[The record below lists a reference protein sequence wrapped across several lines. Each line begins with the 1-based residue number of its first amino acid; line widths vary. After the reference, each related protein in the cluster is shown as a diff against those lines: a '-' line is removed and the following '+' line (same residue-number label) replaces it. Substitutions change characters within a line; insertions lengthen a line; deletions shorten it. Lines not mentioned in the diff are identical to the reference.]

1 MSAARNHDICRFF
14 FAVSA
19 DHYHMCYYCGTQPAS
34 NMYQWIEWIASRNM
48 PLSEVDDPLTRSMSK
63 LKAVCSKTLK
73 RYMSLLMTAVE
84 AQISAEMPGLY
95 GYKSTLYLEN
105 CVALYGVYWQKGQ
118 LKLVLLAI
126 APMEEEPSL
135 SFLIGDNCAT
145 NQAIAI
151 LLNVPLIGCA
161 SHRFNLAVNSYLS
174 YYKTEVEAV
183 SALMAALRTINY
195 RAALLKYTS
204 LSPRRPNA
212 TRWSSTVEM
221 VARNVRCRDEIK
233 RVDIVFDLAPKATTH
248 RRIEA
253 LQEDLRD
260 FQSVTLKLQLEALTL
275 ADVRVLFDSVAEHF
289 PSTKAKLSATAPIV
303 HSPAFEVATV
313 KVINGEVGRLTS
325 SECKAIKH
333 FEVAAAPA
341 SSGSKRK
348 QRDDEEAEGDFA
360 TSGLHARN
368 ASGSPLTAALYTEL
382 LKKLPTTSNRCERLF
397 SQTKLVLTPQRAL
410 LLPVNFEILMFLR
423 ANRN

>member
-1 MSAARNHDICRFF
+1 
-14 FAVSA
+14 
-19 DHYHMCYYCGTQPAS
+19 
-34 NMYQWIEWIASRNM
+34 
-48 PLSEVDDPLTRSMSK
+48 MSK

-174 YYKTEVEAV
+174 YYKTEVEVV
-183 SALMAALRTINY
+183 SALMAALRTINN
-195 RAALLKYTS
+195 RAALLEYTS
-204 LSPRRPNA
+204 LFPRRPNA
-212 TRWSSTVEM
+212 TGWSSTFEM
-221 VARNVRCRDEIK
+221 VARY
-233 RVDIVFDLAPKATTH
+233 RVDAVFDLTPKATTH
-248 RRIEA
+248 RQIEA
-253 LQEDLRD
+253 LLEDLRV

-275 ADVRVLFDSVAEHF
+275 ADVRVLFDSVAERF

-333 FEVAAAPA
+333 FELVAAPA

-348 QRDDEEAEGDFA
+348 QRDDEEAEEDFA

-368 ASGSPLTAALYTEL
+368 ASGSPQTAALYTEL
-382 LKKLPTTSNRCERLF
+382 LKKLPTTSNRCKRLF
-397 SQTKLVLTPQRAL
+397 S
-410 LLPVNFEILMFLR
+410 
-423 ANRN
+423 

>member
-1 MSAARNHDICRFF
+1 MNAARNHDLSRFF

-19 DHYHMCYYCGTQPAS
+19 DHYHMCYYCGTQHRLDRSQLLDFFANPAAS

-126 APMEEEPSL
+126 APMEE
-135 SFLIGDNCAT
+135 
-145 NQAIAI
+145 AIAI

-212 TRWSSTVEM
+212 TGWSSTFEM
-221 VARNVRCRDEIK
+221 VARY
-233 RVDIVFDLAPKATTH
+233 RVDAVFDLTPKATTH
-248 RRIEA
+248 RQIEA
-253 LQEDLRD
+253 LLEDLRV

-275 ADVRVLFDSVAEHF
+275 ADVRALFDSVAERF

-313 KVINGEVGRLTS
+313 KLIGN
-325 SECKAIKH
+325 
-333 FEVAAAPA
+333 
-341 SSGSKRK
+341 
-348 QRDDEEAEGDFA
+348 
-360 TSGLHARN
+360 
-368 ASGSPLTAALYTEL
+368 
-382 LKKLPTTSNRCERLF
+382 
-397 SQTKLVLTPQRAL
+397 
-410 LLPVNFEILMFLR
+410 
-423 ANRN
+423 

>member
-1 MSAARNHDICRFF
+1 
-14 FAVSA
+14 
-19 DHYHMCYYCGTQPAS
+19 
-34 NMYQWIEWIASRNM
+34 MYQWIEWIASRNM

-84 AQISAEMPGLY
+84 AQISAEMSGLY

-126 APMEEEPSL
+126 APMEEESSL

-183 SALMAALRTINY
+183 SALMAALRTINN
-195 RAALLKYTS
+195 RAALLEYTS
-204 LSPRRPNA
+204 LFPRRPNA
-212 TRWSSTVEM
+212 TGWSSTFEM
-221 VARNVRCRDEIK
+221 VARY
-233 RVDIVFDLAPKATTH
+233 RVDAVFDLTPKATTH
-248 RRIEA
+248 RQIEA
-253 LQEDLRD
+253 LLEDLRV

-275 ADVRVLFDSVAEHF
+275 ADVRALFDSVAERF

-313 KVINGEVGRLTS
+313 KLIGN
-325 SECKAIKH
+325 
-333 FEVAAAPA
+333 
-341 SSGSKRK
+341 
-348 QRDDEEAEGDFA
+348 
-360 TSGLHARN
+360 
-368 ASGSPLTAALYTEL
+368 
-382 LKKLPTTSNRCERLF
+382 
-397 SQTKLVLTPQRAL
+397 
-410 LLPVNFEILMFLR
+410 
-423 ANRN
+423 